1 MSGSVSVGGD
11 GPELEPELPPS
22 DSRADDLPITT
33 LMEEKPAAISQTKKV
48 SLSSTQN
55 DLDGDIVKDEVI
67 LGEPSGTGADEFNAP
82 SDLETGL
89 TISALIEHQSAN
101 SQIFFSFSRSNSC
114 STSNYFECD
123 EDEPEIYEQTDIEND
138 PEVGAHVVLNTP
150 SLFETGL
157 AMPPQIEDTARN
169 SQMSVVGTRSSMPND
184 LECDTIRNEVEICEQ
199 MDIKKDPAFEDHF
212 PSLLEAGLAMPA
224 HIEDEPTTSC
234 IYNES
239 TAVPRKM
246 IVKTMLP
253 QNEDEPTSSYINV
266 INRSST
272 QNDCEDHATGDEVE
286 MDRQRDID
294 QDSYSDMSS
303 ITTCS
308 GLEGDMDVRTTR
320 ACVQKSASNTYVIDF
335 DPQGGF
341 FSSFFNL
348 DMTDR
353 LTAGKPNDSIVMLS
367 LKLRNFRHLNKVWIA
382 IAAVFTLSFI
392 TGLSVFLTSASTSE
406 TYSPTISQSPTTT
419 QYPSFTPTTSS
430 RPTISAGPSALSGR
444 EMKCYYAVAG
454 SSATVPDT
462 LPVHPACGD
471 DSAFGE
477 MQQDTL
483 NSLDVSSYPEAV
495 ALNATDIK
503 RYVLVGTQNVYP
515 YDNTVPIIYPHHVE
529 QTDDIGGPSA
539 SPTRGPTYQPSAGVT
554 DLSILVAQSAFSKND
569 VIIPAGTVALID
581 GDIDVGVIDVRGEL
595 RCHPGVDDAMLRTD
609 GIVLKGKGALL
620 SCGSKSEPFRNT
632 LVIELK
638 GKRDF
643 GMGDRA
649 IGAKDGG
656 VISLH
661 GEKTKSEYVRLTKT
675 MPKDSYTAMV
685 DDPAKIS
692 GWERGDKVVIT
703 TSFYPDKNDYLTVKR
718 IDSDGTITFTDPS
731 KHKHD
736 GDPQR
741 FTNHANN
748 QVHAVD
754 HRAYVANL
762 SRNIVIQGSI
772 DSLEDE
778 IGAHVVVLEGG
789 AGYIDDVEFKRV
801 VLIGDSLPPP
811 GPSLPPP
818 GYLVRKPIFVHSK
831 LPRTHNIFTP

>member
-1 MSGSVSVGGD
+1 V
-11 GPELEPELPPS
+11 
-22 DSRADDLPITT
+22 
-33 LMEEKPAAISQTKKV
+33 
-48 SLSSTQN
+48 
-55 DLDGDIVKDEVI
+55 
-67 LGEPSGTGADEFNAP
+67 FNAP

-89 TISALIEHQSAN
+89 TISAQIEHQSAN
-101 SQIFFSFSRSNSC
+101 SQMNALSSS
-114 STSNYFECD
+114 STSNHLECD
-123 EDEPEIYEQTDIEND
+123 EDEPGICKQTEIVNN
-138 PEVGAHVVLNTP
+138 PEVGAHVVLNPP

-157 AMPPQIEDTARN
+157 VTKMRAQIEDTARN
-169 SQMSVVGTRSSMPND
+169 SQMSVVNTRSSTPND
-184 LECDTIRNEVEICEQ
+184 LECDIIRDEAEICEQ
-199 MDIKKDPAFEDHF
+199 MEIEKETAVEDHC
-212 PSLLEAGLAMPA
+212 PSLLETGLVMPTQ
-224 HIEDEPTTSC
+224 I
-234 IYNES
+234 
-239 TAVPRKM
+239 
-246 IVKTMLP
+246 
-253 QNEDEPTSSYINV
+253 EDEPTSSCIHNV
-266 INRSST
+266 INRRST
-272 QNDCEDHATGDEVE
+272 QNDCEDHATGDEVQ
-286 MDRQRDID
+286 MDRLRDID
-294 QDSYSDMSS
+294 QDRYSDMSS

-308 GLEGDMDVRTTR
+308 GLEGDMDVGTAREF
-320 ACVQKSASNTYVIDF
+320 VQKSASNTYVVDF

-348 DMTDR
+348 NTTDR
-353 LTAGKPNDSIVMLS
+353 LAAGKPADDSIAVLA
-367 LKLRNFRHLNKVWIA
+367 LKLQNFRHLNKVGIV

-419 QYPSFTPTTSS
+419 QSPSFTPTTSS
-430 RPTISAGPSALSGR
+430 RPTISA
-444 EMKCYYAVAG
+444 
-454 SSATVPDT
+454 
-462 LPVHPACGD
+462 
-471 DSAFGE
+471 
-477 MQQDTL
+477 
-483 NSLDVSSYPEAV
+483 
-495 ALNATDIK
+495 
-503 RYVLVGTQNVYP
+503 
-515 YDNTVPIIYPHHVE
+515 
-529 QTDDIGGPSA
+529 GPSA

-554 DLSILVAQSAFSKND
+554 DLSILVAQSGSSKND
-569 VIIPAGTVALID
+569 VIVPAGTIALID

-638 GKRDF
+638 GNRDF

-649 IGAKDGG
+649 IGAKNGG

-675 MPKDSYTAMV
+675 MSKDSYTAMV

>member
-11 GPELEPELPPS
+11 GPELELELPPS

-138 PEVGAHVVLNTP
+138 PEVGAHVVLNKP

-157 AMPPQIEDTARN
+157 AVPAQIEDKARN
-169 SQMSVVGTRSSMPND
+169 SQMSVVGTRSSTPND

-234 IYNES
+234 IYN
-239 TAVPRKM
+239 
-246 IVKTMLP
+246 
-253 QNEDEPTSSYINV
+253 V

-286 MDRQRDID
+286 MDRQRDVD

-341 FSSFFNL
+341 FSSLFNL

-406 TYSPTISQSPTTT
+406 TYSPTISQSPTIT

-430 RPTISAGPSALSGR
+430 RPTISAGPSA
-444 EMKCYYAVAG
+444 
-454 SSATVPDT
+454 
-462 LPVHPACGD
+462 
-471 DSAFGE
+471 
-477 MQQDTL
+477 
-483 NSLDVSSYPEAV
+483 
-495 ALNATDIK
+495 
-503 RYVLVGTQNVYP
+503 
-515 YDNTVPIIYPHHVE
+515 
-529 QTDDIGGPSA
+529 
-539 SPTRGPTYQPSAGVT
+539 
-554 DLSILVAQSAFSKND
+554 
-569 VIIPAGTVALID
+569 
-581 GDIDVGVIDVRGEL
+581 
-595 RCHPGVDDAMLRTD
+595 
-609 GIVLKGKGALL
+609 
-620 SCGSKSEPFRNT
+620 
-632 LVIELK
+632 
-638 GKRDF
+638 
-643 GMGDRA
+643 
-649 IGAKDGG
+649 
-656 VISLH
+656 
-661 GEKTKSEYVRLTKT
+661 
-675 MPKDSYTAMV
+675 
-685 DDPAKIS
+685 
-692 GWERGDKVVIT
+692 
-703 TSFYPDKNDYLTVKR
+703 SFWT
-718 IDSDGTITFTDPS
+718 
-731 KHKHD
+731 
-736 GDPQR
+736 
-741 FTNHANN
+741 
-748 QVHAVD
+748 
-754 HRAYVANL
+754 
-762 SRNIVIQGSI
+762 
-772 DSLEDE
+772 
-778 IGAHVVVLEGG
+778 
-789 AGYIDDVEFKRV
+789 
-801 VLIGDSLPPP
+801 
-811 GPSLPPP
+811 
-818 GYLVRKPIFVHSK
+818 
-831 LPRTHNIFTP
+831 